1 MDNLDAIGDR
11 IRLHLEEK
19 NGARDR
25 ALQTSRSLIRNCAH
39 AIRAVHR
46 DERPQARQAID
57 EARRL
62 FESLRSELT
71 SFPDLYHAGY
81 AQDALKEYSEANIV
95 YALVG
100 GENLP
105 DPDVL
110 GVEYAA
116 FLCGLGEAAGE
127 LRRRTLDIL
136 RRDDIGEAERLL
148 GAMDDIYDLLVTI
161 DFPDALT
168 GNLRRITDMVRGVV
182 ERTRGDLTTTYQ
194 QQTLK
199 AALGRL
205 EGKLP
210 SS

>member
-1 MDNLDAIGDR
+1 MDNLDTIGDR

-25 ALQTSRSLIRNCAH
+25 ALQTSRSLIRHCAH

-62 FESLRSELT
+62 FESLRGELV

-81 AQDALKEYSEANIV
+81 AQDALKEYSEACIV

-100 GENLP
+100 GETLP
-105 DPDVL
+105 DPDGL

-116 FLCGLGEAAGE
+116 YLCGLGEAAGE

>member
-1 MDNLDAIGDR
+1 MDTLDAIGDR

-25 ALQTSRSLIRNCAH
+25 ALQTSRSLIRHCAH

-46 DERPQARQAID
+46 DDRPQAGQASD
-57 EARRL
+57 EARPL
-62 FESLRSELT
+62 LESLRSELA

-100 GENLP
+100 GETLP
-105 DPDVL
+105 DPDAL

-127 LRRRTLDIL
+127 LRRLTLDIL
-136 RRDDIGEAERLL
+136 RRRHIGEAERLL

-161 DFPDALT
+161 AFPAP
-168 GNLRRITDMVRGVV
+168 
-182 ERTRGDLTTTYQ
+182 
-194 QQTLK
+194 
-199 AALGRL
+199 
-205 EGKLP
+205 LP
-210 SS
+210 G